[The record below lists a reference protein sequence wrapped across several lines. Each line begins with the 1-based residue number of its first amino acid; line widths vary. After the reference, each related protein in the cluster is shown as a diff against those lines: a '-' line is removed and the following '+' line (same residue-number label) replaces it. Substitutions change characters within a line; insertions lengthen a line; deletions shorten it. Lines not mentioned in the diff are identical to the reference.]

1 MADFKSRQLKLQ
13 YFLENRNLKICQ
25 NEEDVYCYIYLDK
38 PTYTK
43 VFLFQ
48 IDLRQDLIG
57 VSVNY
62 MSHSKQLAIHS
73 ITQVIRNGVI
83 TPIAPMI
90 TNKQYQKLVEL
101 KKDKQDNQEW
111 YKWLTIVRGFYKKP
125 YQNFHNF

>member
-1 MADFKSRQLKLQ
+1 MADFKSRKLKLQ
-13 YFLENRNLKICQ
+13 YFLENRNLKIVQ
-25 NEEDVYCYIYLDK
+25 NEEDVDCYIYLDK

-57 VSVNY
+57 VSVDY
-62 MSHSKQLAIHS
+62 MSHSKQLAVHW

-101 KKDKQDNQEW
+101 KKDKQDNQEL
-111 YKWLTIVRGFYKKP
+111 YKWLTIVRIF
-125 YQNFHNF
+125 